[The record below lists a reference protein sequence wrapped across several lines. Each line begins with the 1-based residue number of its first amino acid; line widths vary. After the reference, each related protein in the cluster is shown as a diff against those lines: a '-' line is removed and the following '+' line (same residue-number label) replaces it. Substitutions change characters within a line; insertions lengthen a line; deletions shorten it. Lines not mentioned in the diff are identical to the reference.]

1 MQQDYQHFSLL
12 ITDAAQQKTP
22 LRICGSGSKDFYGLA
37 TQGEILDTRALN
49 GIVSYEPTEMVL
61 TARAGTPLREIE
73 AALAAQSQMLAFEPP
88 HFGPDATLGGCIAT
102 GLSGPRRAYT
112 GAVRDYVL
120 GVRMI
125 DGKGDILR
133 FGGEVIKNVA
143 GYDVSRM
150 LTASLGTLG
159 LLLDTSLK
167 VLPKPAA
174 EISLRF
180 DMTEADANT
189 AINQWA
195 ALPMSLS
202 ASCYENGVLTIRLS
216 GAAAALKSVRQKL
229 GGEVVN
235 KAEDFWHSIKEH
247 SHSFFS
253 SKLPLWRLSVPST
266 TKPLILGDGQ
276 LGDGHGDGQL
286 IEWGGSLRWLASNA
300 PADSIRAATKAA
312 GGHATL
318 FRANGST
325 AAPFDALTPALLAIH
340 KRLKHSFDPH
350 GIFNPG
356 RIYEDL

>member
-1 MQQDYQHFSLL
+1 MQQDYQHFSQL

-22 LRICGSGSKDFYGLA
+22 LRICGSGSKNFYGRA
-37 TQGEILDTRALN
+37 TQGATLDTRTLS
-49 GIVSYEPTEMVL
+49 GIVSYEATELVL

-73 AALAAQSQMLAFEPP
+73 AALDAQGQMLAFEPP
-88 HFGPDATLGGCIAT
+88 HFGPDATLGGCIAC

-174 EISLRF
+174 EISLSF
-180 DMTEADANT
+180 DMTEADAIT

-195 ALPMSLS
+195 ALPLSLS
-202 ASCYENGVLTIRLS
+202 ASCYDKGVLTIRLS

-229 GGEVVN
+229 GGEVVD
-235 KAEDFWHSIKEH
+235 KADDFWHSIKEH
-247 SHSFFS
+247 THAFFN

-266 TKPLILGDGQ
+266 TKSLNFTDA
-276 LGDGHGDGQL
+276 QL

-300 PADSIRAATKAA
+300 PADSIRAAIKAA

-325 AAPFDALTPALLAIH
+325 AAPFDALTPTLLAIH